1 MEDNESIIRTFV
13 IKLDVPIV
21 FITNATKEQV
31 LNADDSYMSDEWWAN
46 LTAQALEEQGYI
58 CNYYIGEMI

>member
-21 FITNATKEQV
+21 FITNATKEQI
-31 LNADDSYMSDEWWAN
+31 LNADDGDM
-46 LTAQALEEQGYI
+46 
-58 CNYYIGEMI
+58 CIGDVLQNNAGQVSLKEKLSMRS